1 MLRKNK
7 PYSLNRRIAL
17 MIMVP
22 PLFLLLV
29 MLVYLNLLRTNV
41 ETLAETTFNSVVETK
56 QQLLEENLNKIRS
69 ITKDIAY
76 SPMLQQY
83 LTESNAREKAQTY
96 EHFQNYLRAVS
107 ANSDSIISAYASLGS
122 VSRVHMADG
131 QLFNFEKARKQL
143 ALNHPLSKN
152 TEYFEVWPNP
162 LDAAANQMYG
172 MYFYIGSPVQTSS
185 AYQNQP
191 MIGAVMF
198 DPCKLVPIDTSAS
211 DHLVI
216 LLLNG
221 TPIMLSGRMDDT
233 QLASLI
239 DADISQIAIDG
250 IEYYVAQNTLLQDA
264 DMQLLYLVPC
274 DTLLQHS
281 NFWENQTL
289 MFLVLCAVLLPLSIS
304 LILGTIFRPIRQLC
318 REVDTIKTYG
328 EYLSTPRAK
337 ELAVLTETYNAMV
350 ERIGKSVEQ
359 EKHMMDQHYQL
370 QIQKRRMEMRAIRN
384 QINPHFLF
392 NTLECINSMV
402 RYYRVEPVA
411 KLITN
416 LSGCFHYSLYSPMM
430 VKLEE
435 EIAHLTNYLEIIE
448 SRFPG
453 KYRVI
458 HKVDPEAKEILVPS
472 LLLQPLAENAVTHAF
487 KGHNKNVNPTIVLQA
502 QVEADKE
509 FMTIRIIDNG
519 MGMNEEKLAEVLAT
533 AHTSEFVEKHISLNN
548 VYRRLTLLYGPDCM
562 QIVSRN
568 GYYTCISVR
577 VPINQPANIPMN
589 DPTPT
594 L

>member
-1 MLRKNK
+1 MLRKK
-7 PYSLNRRIAL
+7 KSYSLNRRIAL
-17 MIMVP
+17 MITVP
-22 PLFLLLV
+22 PLFLLMVL
-29 MLVYLNLLRTNV
+29 LLYLNLLRTNV
-41 ETLAETTFNSVVETK
+41 ETLAETTFNGLVETK

-69 ITKDIAY
+69 TTKEIAY

-107 ANSDSIISAYASLGS
+107 ANSDAIVSAYARLGS
-122 VSRVHMADG
+122 ISSVHMADG
-131 QLFNFEKARKQL
+131 HLFSFEKARKQL
-143 ALNHPLSKN
+143 ELTQPLSKN
-152 TEYFEVWPNP
+152 TGYFEVWKNP
-162 LDAAANQMYG
+162 LGISANQMYG
-172 MYFYIGSPVQTSS
+172 MYFYIGSPIQTNS
-185 AYQNQP
+185 ATQNQM

-198 DPCKLVPIDTSAS
+198 DPCKLLASDTQES
-211 DHLVI
+211 DHLAI
-216 LLLNG
+216 LVLND
-221 TPIMLSGRMDDT
+221 TPFILSGKMDAV
-233 QLASLI
+233 QLAALI
-239 DADISQIAIDG
+239 DTDISQITIDG
-250 IEYYVAQNTLLQDA
+250 VQYYFSQSTLLQET
-264 DMQLLYLVPC
+264 DMNFLYIVPY
-274 DTLLQHS
+274 DSLIQHS

-289 MFLVLCAVLLPLSIS
+289 MFIVLAAISLSLSVS
-304 LILGTIFRPIRQLC
+304 LILSAIFRPIRQLC
-318 REVDTIKTYG
+318 REVDAIKTYG
-328 EYLSTPRAK
+328 EHLSTPRAK
-337 ELAVLTETYNAMV
+337 ELAVLTDTYNAMA
-350 ERIGKSVEQ
+350 ERIGKSIEQ
-359 EKHMMDQHYQL
+359 EKHMMDQQYQL
-370 QIQKRRMEMRAIRN
+370 QIQKRRMEMRAFRN

-402 RYYRVEPVA
+402 RYYRVEPVS
-411 KLITN
+411 KLISN

-487 KGHNKNVNPTIVLQA
+487 KGYNKNVNPTIVLQA
-502 QVEADKE
+502 QVDAAKE

-562 QIVSRN
+562 RIVSRN

-577 VPINQPANIPMN
+577 VPIKQPAHIPMN
-589 DPTPT
+589 DPTPN